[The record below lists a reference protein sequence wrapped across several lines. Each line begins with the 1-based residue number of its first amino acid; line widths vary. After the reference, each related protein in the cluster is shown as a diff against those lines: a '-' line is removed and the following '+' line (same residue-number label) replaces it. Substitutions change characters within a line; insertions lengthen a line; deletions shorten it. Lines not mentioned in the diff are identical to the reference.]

1 MLRWPQAS
9 TDTKTGGSS
18 SWDPAPAGDSWNG
31 DDAGAGAGAG
41 DSWGSGADAGGGG
54 GDANDDGCRM

>member
-1 MLRWPQAS
+1 MQLQVCDMLWWPQAS
-9 TDTKTGGSS
+9 ADTKTGGSS

-31 DDAGAGAGAG
+31 DDAGAGAGA
-41 DSWGSGADAGGGG
+41 DAGGGG

>member
-1 MLRWPQAS
+1 MLWWPQAS
-9 TDTKTGGSS
+9 ADTKTGGSS

-31 DDAGAGAGAG
+31 DDAGAGAGA
-41 DSWGSGADAGGGG
+41 DAGGGG